1 MIHPP
6 ANPEPLDVIAREL
19 HELMRLSN
27 PGCPAW
33 EDLDPHNVLQAKF
46 IQMAREAARKFI
58 PDAEGGPNEPPTRS
72 APRST
77 AS

>member
-1 MIHPP
+1 VTHPP
-6 ANPEPLDVIAREL
+6 ANPEPIEVIAREL

-33 EDLDPHNVLQAKF
+33 EDLDPDNVLQAKL

-58 PDAEGGPNEPPTRS
+58 PADGA
-72 APRST
+72 APDPQTPS
-77 AS
+77 